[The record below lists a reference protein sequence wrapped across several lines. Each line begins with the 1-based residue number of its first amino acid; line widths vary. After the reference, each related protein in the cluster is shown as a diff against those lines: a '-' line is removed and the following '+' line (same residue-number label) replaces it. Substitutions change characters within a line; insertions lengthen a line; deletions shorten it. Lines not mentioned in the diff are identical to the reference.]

1 MTVPAKL
8 DVRAHLARV
17 LLARE
22 IGQRIPTVQEL
33 QGSTGAGT
41 GTVVKVLRALQDTGA
56 VTLTARGHQ
65 GTVVTSRD
73 VGQLWNAAALGNF
86 RMILPPQGPVEQQ
99 GILEVVQTALTGLGV
114 AVVADF
120 RPGARTRLED
130 VYHERVHATVTS
142 AGALERHR
150 DDLPGLTGLDLGPA
164 TFYSHGSLVVVSH
177 ATRAPRTPLRVG
189 IDRNSYDHQRLSEAE
204 FGDRSPSPEYV
215 QVPFVLAPAAV
226 LAGDIDTAVWH
237 SMPTVIPPELAG
249 LRLEPLVTP
258 AAKAVCH
265 QISPAVI
272 VTRSLDPGVNA
283 LLRQVRPADVTRTQ
297 GRLLKSAATE
307 SYAGSLRLH

>member
-1 MTVPAKL
+1 VTPTAKP
-8 DVRAHLARV
+8 DVRAHVARV

-22 IGQRIPTVQEL
+22 VGQRIPTVQEL
-33 QGSTGAGT
+33 QVSTGAGT
-41 GTVVKVLRALQDTGA
+41 GTVVKALRNLQDSGA

-65 GTVVTSRD
+65 GTVVAGRD
-73 VGQLWNAAALGNF
+73 VGQLWNAGALGNF

-120 RPGARTRLED
+120 RPGAITRLED

-150 DDLPGLTGLDLGPA
+150 GTLPGLAGLDLGPA
-164 TFYSHGSLVVVSH
+164 TFYSNGSLVVVEH
-177 ATRAPRTPLRVG
+177 ATREPRSPLRVG
-189 IDRNSYDHQRLSEAE
+189 IDRMSDDHQRLSEAE
-204 FGDRSPSPEYV
+204 FGDRNPEYA
-215 QVPFVLAPAAV
+215 QIPFVFAPAAV

-249 LRLEPLVTP
+249 LRLRPLGTP
-258 AAKAVCH
+258 AGRAVCG
-265 QISPAVI
+265 QISSAVI

-283 LLRQVRPADVTRTQ
+283 LLRHVLPADIARTQ
-297 GRLLKSAATE
+297 SRLLKAAATE
-307 SYAGSLRLH
+307 TYAGSLRLQ

>member
-1 MTVPAKL
+1 MTVPAKP
-8 DVRAHLARV
+8 DVRAHLARM

-22 IGQRIPTVQEL
+22 VGQRIPTVQEL
-33 QGSTGAGT
+33 QASTNAGT
-41 GTVVKVLRALQDTGA
+41 GTVVKALRNLQESGA

-65 GTVVTSRD
+65 GTVVVNRD

-86 RMILPPQGPVEQQ
+86 RMILPPQGPIEQQ
-99 GILEVVQTALTGLGV
+99 GILEVVQNALTGLGV

-150 DDLPGLTGLDLGPA
+150 ATLPGLTGLDLGPA
-164 TFYSHGSLVVVSH
+164 TFYSHGSLVVVEH
-177 ATRAPRTPLRVG
+177 ATRPPRAPLRVG

-204 FGDRSPSPEYV
+204 FGDRAPEYV

-226 LAGDIDTAVWH
+226 LAGDVDAAVWH

-249 LRLEPLVTP
+249 LRLNPLGGP
-258 AAKAVCH
+258 AALVCG

-283 LLRQVRPADVTRTQ
+283 LLRHVLPADVTRTQ

-307 SYAGSLRLH
+307 GYAGRLRLH